1 MDSAFRRGSLVLYK
15 ARPARIVDVGDR
27 LLLELDGDEQV
38 KVRAKDVL
46 VLHPGP
52 LDALGELRPV
62 AGDVQTAWE
71 ILAGDST
78 TLREFAE
85 LAYGSY
91 TPATAW
97 AAWQLAADGLY
108 FHGTPDALVARSPA
122 EVGKALAARA
132 AEAREKDAWERFLAR
147 ARLKKLEPSDERYLR
162 DVQELALGRGT
173 RSRMLKAL
181 GSEESPEN
189 AHAFLLEV
197 RAWDETVNPYPQRCH
212 VELMPPS
219 QETPQPEAEMIGN
232 REHLVR
238 TDLSHMTSLAIDD
251 GATETPDDALG
262 LEGAFPPETGTTRL
276 WVHVADPASAIG
288 PGHPLD
294 LEAQARGAT
303 LYLPEGSV
311 PMLPLSATPLFGLGL
326 ADVSPALSL
335 AIDLD
340 GRGEIQ
346 GLQIVPST
354 VRVQRLTYE
363 EAEGRLDEEPLAGL
377 LRLAQVYEAHRRA
390 SGSVS
395 IELPEVTLSVRNGQV
410 EIRPVGPLRS
420 RALVENAMI
429 LAGDAVARFAM
440 DQSIPLPFAVQ
451 SAPDESV
458 TIRATTLSEMFA
470 QRRTLKRSHYQ
481 TTPAPHSGL
490 GLQAYVQVTS
500 PMRRYLDLVVHQQLR
515 AYLSARSAH
524 GSVTVLSAA
533 DVLERI
539 GAAEA
544 ALSPLRQ
551 AEQLSRRHWTLVYLL
566 QHPGWEGVAIVA
578 ERRGHSTTVVI
589 PELAFETQVH
599 LPADLPLD
607 SQVRLALMGVDLARL
622 DARFRVVGSERPLS
636 I

>member
-1 MDSAFRRGSLVLYK
+1 M
-15 ARPARIVDVGDR
+15 
-27 LLLELDGDEQV
+27 
-38 KVRAKDVL
+38 KVTGCRFK
-46 VLHPGP
+46 
-52 LDALGELRPV
+52 V
-62 AGDVQTAWE
+62 AG
-71 ILAGDST
+71 S
-78 TLREFAE
+78 R
-85 LAYGSY
+85 
-91 TPATAW
+91 
-97 AAWQLAADGLY
+97 
-108 FHGTPDALVARSPA
+108 
-122 EVGKALAARA
+122 
-132 AEAREKDAWERFLAR
+132 
-147 ARLKKLEPSDERYLR
+147 R

-173 RSRMLKAL
+173 RSRTLKAL

-219 QETPQPEAEMIGN
+219 QEMPQPEAEMIGN

-238 TDLSHMTSLAIDD
+238 TDLSHLASFAIDD

-276 WVHVADPASAIG
+276 WVHVADPASAIR

-340 GRGEIQ
+340 GQGEIQ
-346 GLQIVPST
+346 GLQIVPSF

-377 LRLAQVYEAHRRA
+377 HRLARVYEARRRA
-390 SGSVS
+390 AGSVS
-395 IELPEVTLSVRNGQV
+395 IELPEVTLSVQNGQV

-420 RALVENAMI
+420 RTLVENAMI
-429 LAGDAVARFAM
+429 LAGEAVASFAEARG
-440 DQSIPLPFAVQ
+440 IPVPFDVQ
-451 SAPDESV
+451 DAPDEG
-458 TIRATTLSEMFA
+458 TATPAMTLSAMFA

-490 GLQAYVQVTS
+490 GLKAYVQVTS

-515 AYLSARSAH
+515 AYMCAQVGPDCPAPLS
-524 GSVTVLSAA
+524 GA

-544 ALSPLRQ
+544 ALAPLRQ

-566 QHPGWEGVAIVA
+566 QHPGWEGIGILA
-578 ERRGHSTTVVI
+578 ERRGRSTIMVI
-589 PELAFETQVH
+589 PELALETQVH
-599 LPADLPLD
+599 LPADVTLD
-607 SQVRLALMGVDLARL
+607 SQVRLALMGVDLPRL
-622 DARFRVVGSERPLS
+622 DARFRVVGTERTPS